1 MVWPV
6 TLDLGTLGVRWKKT
20 ENVSCLLRVVCRT
33 HKSVILRLSL
43 GSLNDCVSSYFL
55 WEAEYYILSHRAQ
68 YYGLF
73 FFAEVHIP
81 FIYYHPI
88 FLSCSLLHHPKNSL
102 YLHLTILI

>member
-20 ENVSCLLRVVCRT
+20 ENVSCLLRVVCQT
-33 HKSVILRLSL
+33 HISVILKLSL
-43 GSLNDCVSSYFL
+43 GSLNECVSSYFL
-55 WEAEYYILSHRAQ
+55 WEAEYYPVSQSSILWS
-68 YYGLF
+68 F
-73 FFAEVHIP
+73 FVEVHIP

-102 YLHLTILI
+102 YLNLTILI